1 METAALILQG
11 RDDYTASEPV
21 AGTMPLLRL
30 IRTFQYAGVRRVV
43 VAGEEHL
50 MNDAFKQATRVEAEF
65 VHTTR
70 LKTRTTSY
78 RVNAINYLKDKCDR
92 LLLAPAYYPLFDVS
106 TAERMIET
114 RAALAAPLYN
124 GKRGYPI
131 LISSEF
137 FGAMIETDGDYEK
150 LLDGNDWE
158 KIDMDDKGVAADVTR
173 KVDTVKIARK
183 LSLDNDTRPGF
194 KLTLR
199 KAKSFYGPG
208 MQTMVRL
215 VDESGSLKTAFSL
228 MGISGNYARRTIR
241 ETEKGLG
248 FKLFENDLA
257 KKQDGT
263 AVTEEAREHAAKY
276 AAFHEDCTKYIE
288 ESYKRHFK

>member
-30 IRTFQYAGVRRVV
+30 IRTFQYAGIKRVV

-50 MNDAFKQATRVEAEF
+50 MNDAFQQATRVEAEF
-65 VHTTR
+65 IHTTR

-78 RVNAINYLKDKCDR
+78 RVNAITYLKDKCDR
-92 LLLAPAYYPLFDVS
+92 LLLAPAYYPLFDIS
-106 TAERMIET
+106 TAERLIGAE
-114 RAALAAPLYN
+114 AALAAPLYK
-124 GKRGYPI
+124 GKRGYP
-131 LISSEF
+131 LLVSSELF
-137 FGAMIETDGDYEK
+137 DAMIETDGDCEK

-158 KIDMDDKGVAADVTR
+158 KIDVDDEGVAADVTG
-173 KVDTVKIARK
+173 KVDAGRIAGK

-199 KAKSFYGPG
+199 RAKSFYGPG
-208 MQTMVRL
+208 MHTMVRL

-263 AVTEEAREHAAKY
+263 SVTKEAREHAAKY
-276 AAFHEDCTKYIE
+276 KAFHEDCTKYIE